1 MTMFVGIHQFEL
13 LVRSSRSL
21 KDKRRVV
28 KSVKDRLHR
37 EHLVSVAEIAALDH
51 HRLAVM
57 GLAMVSNSQAH
68 IEATLDRVE
77 RKLGDL
83 REAELGEVSRQ
94 IIRGDQPPMGAE
106 VDQEPLWTEA
116 ERRDAESTREGAP

>member
-1 MTMFVGIHQFEL
+1 MFVGIYQFEL

-51 HRLAVM
+51 QRLAVL
-57 GLAMVSNSQAH
+57 GLALVGGSASRIDMVLDR
-68 IEATLDRVE
+68 IEA
-77 RKLGDL
+77 KLRGLHD
-83 REAELGEVSRQ
+83 AELGETMRQ
-94 IIRGDQPPMGAE
+94 IIRGDQPPMGSE
-106 VDQEPLWTEA
+106 VEGDDDAPWTEA
-116 ERRDAESTREGAP
+116 DRREEDAP

>member
-1 MTMFVGIHQFEL
+1 MFVGIYQFEL

-51 HRLAVM
+51 QRLAVL
-57 GLAMVSNSQAH
+57 GLALVGASAARIDSVFDR
-68 IEATLDRVE
+68 IES
-77 RKLGDL
+77 KLRALHD
-83 REAELGEVSRQ
+83 AELGETMRQ
-94 IIRGDQPPMGAE
+94 IIRGDQPPMGSE
-106 VDQEPLWTEA
+106 VDREALWTEDD
-116 ERRDAESTREGAP
+116 RREETAP